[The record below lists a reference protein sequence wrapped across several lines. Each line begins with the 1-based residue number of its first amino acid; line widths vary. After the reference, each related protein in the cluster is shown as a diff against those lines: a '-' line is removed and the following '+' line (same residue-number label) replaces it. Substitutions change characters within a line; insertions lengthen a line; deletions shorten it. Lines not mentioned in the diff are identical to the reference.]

1 MENTSYSYQLAV
13 AANQNIKERNY
24 WLETLSDTREKTRL
38 FYDFKKDE
46 KASPESPTQ
55 KDSLQFHLGA
65 ELASPLLALSNNS
78 DYTLHIVL
86 VSGLV
91 VLLNKYGRSQD
102 IIIGT
107 PIYKQKVETDFI
119 NTVLVLRN
127 QISQDMSFK
136 DLLLQVKQT
145 VLGAAQNQNY
155 PIPMLTKWLNLP
167 TSQNENPFYDIVLLL
182 ENIQDKTYLREKDYN
197 ILFSFLR
204 TNSSIQGHVEYN
216 PHLYRK
222 ETIERIIDHFTRLLE
237 TGAADV
243 NTPIEDIDLSG
254 EEEKKRILL
263 EFNRTTTDTAL
274 AGKFLEVK
282 CVTGLLADQVKQTPD
297 HVALVVKDE
306 GGKDTKVEDKKEEV
320 PFGQALNAVGVGHL
334 SYKELNE
341 KANQLAYLLKEKG
354 VQPDTIA
361 AVILPPSLEM
371 IIALWGILKAG
382 GAYLPIAPDCPQ
394 ERINYI
400 LKDSNAKVL
409 VVDDTSCASCLSFAP
424 EALLNLSAGHHLN
437 FPASQL
443 PSFPASLYSSLA
455 YIIYTS
461 GSTGKPKGVL
471 VEHGNLLAYLFAFY
485 QEFDIKSTD
494 TVIHLSDYTFDAF
507 VEEMYPVLLRGGKLA
522 IPGSDEYLDMHN
534 LGNFIL
540 RHHVDIIDCSPLLL
554 NELNKLDVLKNV
566 HTFISG
572 GDVLRESYVNELL
585 KIGKIYN
592 TYGPTETTVCVT
604 YYRCSRDGEKAPA
617 IPIGKPITNYNVY
630 ILDERQ
636 RLQPIGLVGEICV
649 SGPGVTRGYLNQ
661 PELTAERFC
670 LRRPGALFEKTA
682 PGPRKNFL
690 LEGTRRLAP
699 SLSDKNNMQSCNH
712 AAMPSP
718 HSPHSPIYRTG
729 DLGRWLGDGNIEYFG
744 RKDQQVKIRGFR
756 IEIGEIENLLLK
768 KPGIKE
774 AAVTAREA
782 KDGDKYLCAYYVA
795 EGVNQEQETG
805 PDAQG
810 LRMFLQEKLPDYMIP
825 SLFMELEKFPLT
837 PGGKID
843 RKALPEPKVK
853 AAVEY
858 KPPQN
863 ETEKQLQKI
872 WQEIFESEHI
882 GIDDDFFAIG
892 GHSLKAAV
900 MISKIHQ
907 TFNITLPLGEVFKST
922 TIKSLA
928 EYINSEDV
936 VRNRELLTLGDDQLV
951 LLKSGTITA
960 AAGNLTDRTT
970 NHLHLFLIHDGTGE
984 VEGYIDFCGLLTGQ
998 FNCWGIRAQRLH
1010 VYAPRKST
1018 IEEMAQ
1024 NYIEKIKGLQPRGP
1038 YLIAGWSIGGTIAFE
1053 MARQLEQQE
1062 EEISFLGMID
1072 VLVPHHELK
1081 TDISEFSIESET
1093 LFIHRHLPGIEI
1105 KQDPENPEGINRI
1118 WSMAVE
1124 YIKNGHFDEKVIKE
1138 LTAAYETPA
1147 PPDDWQKNKSTGD
1160 LIKALNLSRTLI
1172 QARSLYMPD
1181 GKINTPIHYF
1191 AASQSAEIINE
1202 QDWNNF
1208 CSIPIKIRQIPG
1220 DHYSMF
1226 KMPQVAV
1233 LAKTFDNTLAPV
1245 IKE

>member
-1 MENTSYSYQLAV
+1 MDTSSYSYQLAV
-13 AANQNIKERNY
+13 AANQNIKEKNY
-24 WLETLSDTREKTRL
+24 WLETLSGTREKTRL

-46 KASPESPTQ
+46 KASPEPPAQ
-55 KDSLQFHLGA
+55 KDSLQFHLSA
-65 ELASPLLALSNNS
+65 ELAPRLMALSSNS
-78 DYTLHIVL
+78 DYTLHIVM
-86 VSGLV
+86 VSGLAA
-91 VLLNKYGRSQD
+91 LLNKYSRSQD

-107 PIYKQKVETDFI
+107 PIYKQKKETDFI

-127 QISQDMSFK
+127 RISENMSFK

-155 PIPMLTKWLNLP
+155 PIPMLTKWLDIP
-167 TSQNENPFYDIVLLL
+167 TTQNENPFYDTVLLL
-182 ENIQDKTYLREKDYN
+182 ENIQDKTYVRESDYN

-204 TNSSIQGHVEYN
+204 TNGNIRGHVEYN
-216 PHLYRK
+216 PYLYRK
-222 ETIERIIDHFTRLLE
+222 ETIERIIDHFTRLLK
-237 TGAADV
+237 TSAADV
-243 NTPIEDIDLSG
+243 NTRLEDIDLPG
-254 EEEKKRILL
+254 EEEKKQILL

-274 AGKFLEVK
+274 AGKYLQGK
-282 CVTGLLADQVKQTPD
+282 CVTGLLADQAAQTPD

-306 GGKDTKVEDKKEEV
+306 EWKGGREEGKREEV
-320 PFGQALNAVGVGHL
+320 PFGQALNAFGVGHL

-341 KANQLAYLLKEKG
+341 KANQLAYLLIEKG

-382 GAYLPIAPDCPQ
+382 GAYLPIAPDYPQ

-400 LKDSNAKVL
+400 VKDSGAKIL
-409 VVDDTSCASCLSFAP
+409 VTGPGLSEKFEKLSTVNCQLLIVNEMP
-424 EALLNLSAGHHLN
+424 TNRRRLNNPPKEANSINNYQLTIYNL
-437 FPASQL
+437 QL
-443 PSFPASLYSSLA
+443 ERSNLA

-485 QEFDIKSTD
+485 REFDIKSTD

-507 VEEMYPVLLRGGKLA
+507 VEEMYPVLLRGGKLI
-522 IPGSDEYLDMHN
+522 IPGSHEYLDMHN

-540 RHHVDIIDCSPLLL
+540 RHDVGIIDCSPLLL

-572 GDVLRESYVNELL
+572 GDVLRESYVDELL
-585 KIGKIYN
+585 NIGKVYN

-604 YYRCSRDGEKAPA
+604 YYRCNRDGEEAPA
-617 IPIGKPITNYNVY
+617 IPIGKPIANYNVY

-636 RLQPIGLVGEICV
+636 CLQPIGIVGEICV

-690 LEGTRRLAP
+690 LEGTRELAP
-699 SLSDKNNMQSCNH
+699 LW
-712 AAMPSP
+712 
-718 HSPHSPIYRTG
+718 YRTG
-729 DLGRWLGDGNIEYFG
+729 DLGRWLADGNIEYFG

-774 AAVTAREA
+774 AVVTARET
-782 KDGDKYLCAYYVA
+782 KDGGKYLCAYYVNA
-795 EGVNQEQETG
+795 NDAGGPKQEQETG
-805 PDAQG
+805 PDAQA
-810 LRMFLQEKLPDYMIP
+810 LRVYLQEKLPDFMVP

-843 RKALPEPKVK
+843 RKALPEPKIK

-858 KPPQN
+858 KAPRN
-863 ETEKQLQKI
+863 EVEKQLQKI

-892 GHSLKAAV
+892 GHSLRAAV

-922 TIKSLA
+922 TIKALA

-936 VRNRELLTLGDDQLV
+936 VRNRELLTPKDDNLV
-951 LLKSGTITA
+951 LLKSGATAA
-960 AAGNLTDRTT
+960 AAGNSTDSTP
-970 NHLHLFLIHDGTGE
+970 NHNHLFLIHDGTGE
-984 VEGYIDFCGLLTGQ
+984 VEGYIEFCSLLTGQ
-998 FNCWGIRAQRLH
+998 FNCWGIRAQRLQG
-1010 VYAPRKST
+1010 YAPRKST
-1018 IEEMAQ
+1018 IEEAAQ
-1024 NYIEKIKGLQPRGP
+1024 KYIEKIKSLQPRGP
-1038 YLIAGWSIGGTIAFE
+1038 YHIAGWSIGGTIAFE
-1053 MARQLEQQE
+1053 MVRQLEQQQ

-1072 VLVPHHELK
+1072 VVVPHHELK
-1081 TDISEFSIESET
+1081 TGTSEFTIESEAV
-1093 LFIHRHLPGIEI
+1093 FVHRHLPGIEI

-1118 WSMAVE
+1118 WSMVVE
-1124 YIKNGHFDEKVIKE
+1124 YLKNGHFDEKVIKE
-1138 LTAAYETPA
+1138 LAAAYEA
-1147 PPDDWQKNKSTGD
+1147 PVAPDDSKQNKSIGN
-1160 LIKALNLSRTLI
+1160 LIKALNMGRTLLH
-1172 QARSLYMPD
+1172 ARSLYMPD
-1181 GKINTPIHYF
+1181 GKINTLVHYF
-1191 AASQSAEIINE
+1191 AASQSGKIIKE

-1208 CSIPIKIRQIPG
+1208 CSIPIKTQQIPG
-1220 DHYSMF
+1220 DHYSIF
-1226 KMPQVAV
+1226 KIPQVAA
-1233 LAKTFDNTLAPV
+1233 LAKTFDKALTAGQ
-1245 IKE
+1245 

>member
-24 WLETLSDTREKTRL
+24 WLETLSNTPEKTRL

-65 ELASPLLALSNNS
+65 ELASRLLALSNNS

-91 VLLNKYGRSQD
+91 VMLNKYCRCQD
-102 IIIGT
+102 IIICT

-127 QISQDMSFK
+127 QISQHMSFK

-167 TSQNENPFYDIVLLL
+167 TSQKENPFYDIVLLL
-182 ENIQDKTYLREKDYN
+182 ENIQDKTYIKEKDYN
-197 ILFSFLR
+197 ILFSLLR
-204 TNSSIQGHVEYN
+204 TNNNIQGHVEYN
-216 PHLYRK
+216 PNLYRK
-222 ETIERIIDHFTRLLE
+222 ETIERTIDHFTRLLQ

-243 NTPIEDIDLSG
+243 NTPIEDIYLSG
-254 EEEKKRILL
+254 EQEKKRILL
-263 EFNRTTTDTAL
+263 EFNRISTDTAP
-274 AGKFLEVK
+274 AGKFPEIK
-282 CVTGLLADQVKQTPD
+282 CVTELLANQVKQTPD

-306 GGKDTKVEDKKEEV
+306 GGQGTKVEDKKEEA
-320 PFGQALNAVGVGHL
+320 PFGQALNVVGVGHL

-341 KANQLAYLLKEKG
+341 KANQLAYFLKEKG
-354 VQPDTIA
+354 IQPDTIA

-382 GAYLPIAPDCPQ
+382 SAYLPIAPDYPP
-394 ERINYI
+394 ERIKYI
-400 LKDSNAKVL
+400 LEDSKVNIL
-409 VVDDTSCASCLSFAP
+409 VLNSNNFSHSFSSKNIDVIYVDEVTKKIPPKGTSIYP
-424 EALLNLSAGHHLN
+424 
-437 FPASQL
+437 SQ
-443 PSFPASLYSSLA
+443 SSLA

-540 RHHVDIIDCSPLLL
+540 RHDVNIIDCSPLLL

-572 GDVLRESYVNELL
+572 GDVLRESYVDELL
-585 KIGKIYN
+585 KIAKVYN
-592 TYGPTETTVCVT
+592 TYGPTETTVCAT

-617 IPIGKPITNYNVY
+617 IPIGKPITNYNIY
-630 ILDERQ
+630 ILDERLC
-636 RLQPIGLVGEICV
+636 LQPIGLVGEICV

-661 PELTAERFC
+661 PELTAEKFDHDLWDFQDYLDGDGYHRSSRSHKSYI
-670 LRRPGALFEKTA
+670 L
-682 PGPRKNFL
+682 
-690 LEGTRRLAP
+690 
-699 SLSDKNNMQSCNH
+699 
-712 AAMPSP
+712 
-718 HSPHSPIYRTG
+718 YRTG

-795 EGVNQEQETG
+795 EGLNQEQETG
-805 PDAQG
+805 PDALG

-858 KPPQN
+858 KPPRN
-863 ETEKQLQKI
+863 EMEKQLQKI

-900 MISKIHQ
+900 MLSKIHQ

-922 TIKSLA
+922 TIKALA
-928 EYINSEDV
+928 EYINSQDV
-936 VRNRELLTLGDDQLV
+936 ARNKELLTPVDDQLV
-951 LLKSGTITA
+951 LLKSVTITA

-970 NHLHLFLIHDGTGE
+970 NRLHLFLIHDGTGE

-998 FNCWGIRAQRLH
+998 FNCWAIRAQRLQG
-1010 VYAPRKST
+1010 YAPRKST

-1024 NYIEKIKGLQPRGP
+1024 NYIEKIKALQPQGP
-1038 YLIAGWSIGGTIAFE
+1038 YFIAGWSIGGTIAFE
-1053 MARQLEQQE
+1053 MVRQLEQQE
-1062 EEISFLGMID
+1062 EQISFLGMID
-1072 VLVPHHELK
+1072 VVVPHHEPK

-1093 LFIHRHLPGIEI
+1093 LFIHKHLPGIEI
-1105 KQDPENPEGINRI
+1105 TQHPETPEGINRV
-1118 WSMAVE
+1118 WSTAVE
-1124 YIKNGHFDEKVIKE
+1124 YIKNSHFDEKVIKE
-1138 LTAAYETPA
+1138 LTAAYEA
-1147 PPDDWQKNKSTGD
+1147 PIAPDDRQQNKSIGD

-1208 CSIPIKIRQIPG
+1208 CSTPIKIQKIPG

-1226 KMPQVAV
+1226 KMPQMAV
-1233 LAKTFDNTLAPV
+1233 LAKIFDNALAPV